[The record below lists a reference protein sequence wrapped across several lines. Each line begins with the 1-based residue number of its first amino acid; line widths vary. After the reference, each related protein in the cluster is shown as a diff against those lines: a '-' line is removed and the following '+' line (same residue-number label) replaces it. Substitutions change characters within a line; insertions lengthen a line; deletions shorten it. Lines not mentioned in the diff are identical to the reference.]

1 MIANEALSRKLCK
14 MDSEERQTL
23 LTSMP
28 QVEIPDEKDERFCVL
43 SFEQVKRLNDL
54 MCDVV
59 DIHGRGNF
67 PTIDVKLCDLVKI
80 VKRKLDE
87 EGTRREL
94 RPENLVLRP
103 AAGPSTDRP
112 AAGRR
117 AFFDAPR
124 RPVAADMRS
133 SIEPAGGLP

>member
-87 EGTRREL
+87 EGVPVKEIRLNGSGASSVLVNVPTSNPDLTRL
-94 RPENLVLRP
+94 RNPR
-103 AAGPSTDRP
+103 GPSLI
-112 AAGRR
+112 
-117 AFFDAPR
+117 
-124 RPVAADMRS
+124 PVQILSKR
-133 SIEPAGGLP
+133 L